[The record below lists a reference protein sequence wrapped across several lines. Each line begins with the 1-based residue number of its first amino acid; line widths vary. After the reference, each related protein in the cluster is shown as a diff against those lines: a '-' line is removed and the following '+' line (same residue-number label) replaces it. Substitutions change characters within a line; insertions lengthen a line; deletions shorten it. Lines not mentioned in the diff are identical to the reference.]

1 MTATFAGLGLHA
13 DLVAALA
20 RQGITEPFA
29 IQELTIADALAGRDV
44 LGKAKTG
51 SGKTLAF
58 GLPLLGRIGK
68 AEPRRPKALILVPT
82 RELATQVTDA
92 LRPLGDVRDL
102 KVRAVYGGV
111 SMDAQV
117 TALQKGVD
125 VVVGTPGRLIDL
137 LERKELSLAAVE
149 VLVVDEADRMAD
161 MGFMPQVQKILY
173 GITAPHQTMLFS
185 ATLDGAVKRL
195 VDRYMNDPV
204 SHETGEDE
212 PTVDEMDHVFLAIHQ
227 MDKVKV
233 AAAIA
238 NANSRTM
245 MFMRTKRGADR
256 LVEQL
261 GREGVRA
268 LAIHGDLRQGAREK
282 ALADFMAGKVKVLV
296 ATDVAARGIHVDGV
310 DVVIHYDPPEDEK
323 AYLHRSGRTARV
335 GRAVWRSRSC
345 CGTRRTRSAS
355 SSAASAC
362 RSRWSRSSPTTPVSR
377 TSRTS
382 SRPASSPTPSPS
394 CFGVVGV
401 PLRHTH
407 HAKTMGTSPA
417 PRATMAS

>member
-20 RQGITEPFA
+20 RQGITEPFP
-29 IQELTIADALAGRDV
+29 IQELTIADALEGRDV

-58 GLPLLGRIGK
+58 GLPVLGRIGK
-68 AEPRRPKALILVPT
+68 AESRRPKALILVPT

-92 LRPLGDVRDL
+92 LRPLGEVRDR

-111 SMDAQV
+111 SMDPQV

-137 LERKELSLAAVE
+137 LERRELSLEAVE

-195 VDRYMNDPV
+195 VDRYMHDPV
-204 SHETGEDE
+204 SHEVGEDE

-238 NANSRTM
+238 KGANRTL

-256 LVEQL
+256 LVSQL
-261 GREGVRA
+261 RREGVRA
-268 LAIHGDLRQGAREK
+268 GAIHGDLRQGARER
-282 ALADFMAGKVKVLV
+282 ALADFMSGKVKVLV

-310 DVVIHYDPPEDEK
+310 DVVIHFDPPEDEK
-323 AYLHRSGRTARV
+323 AYLHRSGRTARAGESGV
-335 GRAVWRSRSC
+335 AVTLMLWNQENEIRVIQ
-345 CGTRRTRSAS
+345 RRLGLQIPVVEIFSNDPRLLDLPNFSAE
-355 SSAASAC
+355 
-362 RSRWSRSSPTTPVSR
+362 
-377 TSRTS
+377 
-382 SRPASSPTPSPS
+382 PAQ
-394 CFGVVGV
+394 V
-401 PLRHTH
+401 
-407 HAKTMGTSPA
+407 
-417 PRATMAS
+417 